1 MKARQPI
8 HKRISGAVRKH
19 REALGI
25 SQEAFA
31 DRIEMHRAYYG
42 AIERGKKDFR
52 LSTLERVCEGL
63 NVQMSDLI
71 RDADA

>member
-1 MKARQPI
+1 MKARQPV
-8 HKRISGAVRKH
+8 HKRVSETVRKH

-25 SQEAFA
+25 SQETFA

-52 LSTLERVCEGL
+52 LSTLDRVCVGL
-63 NVQMSDLI
+63 GVRMSDLI